1 MVKQTANKKK
11 NRQVQKIIDKF
22 PNKGEI
28 IALLL
33 DIQRRRGYLSKASL
47 KQVAVERKVPLSS
60 LYGIVTFYSQFSL
73 RPRGKHVIHVCQ
85 GTACHVQGANEI
97 AQTFKQELGI
107 NEGETTKDKQF
118 TLEYVNCLGCCS
130 LAPVLVVNN
139 SGVQAHM
146 TSTKVKKLL
155 KKLRGGKR

>member
-1 MVKQTANKKK
+1 MAKQSVNLKKS
-11 NRQVQKIIDKF
+11 RQVQKIIDRF

-33 DIQRRRGYLSKASL
+33 DIQRRQGYLSKEAL
-47 KQVAVERKVPLSS
+47 KQVAAERKIPLSS
-60 LYGIVTFYSQFSL
+60 LYGIATFYSQFSL
-73 RPRGKHVIHVCQ
+73 HPRGKHVIHVCQ

-97 AQTFKQELGI
+97 AQTIKQELGI

-130 LAPVLVVNN
+130 LAPLLVVNN

-146 TSTKVKKLL
+146 TPTKAKRVL
-155 KKLRGGKR
+155 KKLRGGKQ